1 MKKYLTKADIILFI
15 ILIALGIASTILV
28 SHGRSTGD
36 KVVITQGGE
45 LYGTYSLME
54 DRSIE
59 IQSNTAH
66 NKDAD
71 SVSDSVCNTVI
82 IENGKVH
89 MESASCHNQLCVRHA
104 AISSAGE
111 SIICLP
117 NRTVVKIEG
126 NGGGYDAISK

>member
-28 SHGRSTGD
+28 SHGKSTGD

-54 DRSIE
+54 DRSID
-59 IQSNTAH
+59 IQSDAAH

-71 SVSDSVCNTVI
+71 SVYNTVV
-82 IENGKVH
+82 IENGKVR
-89 MESASCHNQLCVRHA
+89 MEAASCHNQVCVRHA

-117 NRTVVKIEG
+117 NRIVVKIEG
-126 NGGGYDAISK
+126 NGGGYDAVSK